1 MIATACSGRRAKR
14 SRLSTLGLGVNPIR
28 QPTSSRPDPV
38 PVTVEDSTPGPSL
51 LLNPETDIEALL
63 EENGITVDVEASV
76 QPNRPSQQ
84 SVSSSSSTD
93 EPAPFTPGFMTEP
106 VSPPNISQSTTSEP
120 SSVLPQPEVLL
131 TDLTTGTSFAF
142 QVPVERV
149 VASST
154 KARISELEEMEGKLE
169 SAVLTMMT
177 MLNRVRAMK
186 AELLQCIGTQPKEMS
201 STGTVIFEGMTNPSI
216 SYNKGIL
223 LISSTDGTVRVQP

>member
-1 MIATACSGRRAKR
+1 MIATAGSGRRAKR
-14 SRLSTLGLGVNPIR
+14 SRLCTLGLGVNPIR

-38 PVTVEDSTPGPSL
+38 PVTVGDSTPGPPL
-51 LLNPETDIEALL
+51 LLNPEADIDFEALL

-76 QPNRPSQQ
+76 PSQQ
-84 SVSSSSSTD
+84 SVSSSSSTI
-93 EPAPFTPGFMTEP
+93 EPAPFTPGFITEP
-106 VSPPNISQSTTSEP
+106 VSPPNISQSTMSEP

-131 TDLTTGTSFAF
+131 TDPTTGTSFSF
-142 QVPVERV
+142 QVPVQRV

-154 KARISELEEMEGKLE
+154 KTRISELEDMEGKLE
-169 SAVLTMMT
+169 SAVLTMGT
-177 MLNRVRAMK
+177 MLNKVREMK
-186 AELLQCIGTQPKEMS
+186 SELLQCIGTQPKEMS